1 MIQTV
6 LVDVCFGL
14 SIGAQMSHQYNF
26 GAQMSPAH
34 AENFALSSAKFSSF
48 RESFARQSVTKDDE
62 DVGWIH
68 ETGVR
73 YLWM

>member
-6 LVDVCFGL
+6 LVGIQGSVL
-14 SIGAQMSHQYNF
+14 WIGHRRRHHNF

-48 RESFARQSVTKDDE
+48 RESFARQSVIKDDE
-62 DVGWIH
+62 DVM
-68 ETGVR
+68 ESCSNV
-73 YLWM
+73 M